1 MAEFHFIRPWLLL
14 LAIPL
19 GMLVYTLTRKEN
31 NSEPLPIAAHLLPY
45 LNTGENQSRWFSPKH
60 LLPLFLGLIIVIV
73 AGPTWQPEHDTHAKN
88 QSPILFVVDLSRSM
102 GESDIAPNRL
112 ENAKLKLS
120 DLFAYKS
127 DGVIGAYVYAGSAHM
142 LIPPTED
149 RDVVDLYLSS
159 LSTGLVPRQGK
170 NLAAV
175 LDQIAQQHTETSIPA
190 SIVVVTDSLDN
201 SAVQAIELYER
212 AYADQILVWKFGY
225 HETVGSPRGVRLL
238 QNTPDNSDVQ
248 SIIRWI
254 DNFSYFD
261 PMDEDIQWQEAG
273 FYLVFPALLL
283 SLLWFRRGWSIRWI
297 PSLLISVITVSA
309 FQSSPAL
316 AKAPNVLATCDS
328 VAMRLFLTP
337 DQQGQWFYNQG
348 NYACAAQAFVDPDWK
363 IESLMRNQQWEWAL
377 TMLNNQPDSIEKRF
391 KVALSYLH
399 IDRFRSSE
407 RWFEQVLA
415 LDPEHPQALHN
426 LAVLHE
432 IFDLMADR
440 AQGQGTAGE
449 DMTAD
454 VISTLEED
462 MGIEEPEDR
471 IEVINSADLMAE
483 EHLTKIWLEQ
493 VKSNPEVFLRNKFSI
508 QLQQM
513 AEPTL
518 DNGATQ
524 QEGK

>member
-14 LAIPL
+14 LTIPL
-19 GMLVYTLTRKEN
+19 CILVYILKKAEN
-31 NSEPLPIAAHLLPY
+31 SSEQLPIAAHLLPF
-45 LNTGENQSRWFSPKH
+45 LNTGESQSRWFSPKH
-60 LLPLFLGLIIVIV
+60 MLPLFLGLIILIV
-73 AGPTWQPEHDTHAKN
+73 SGPTWQPEPDSHAKN

-112 ENAKLKLS
+112 ENAKLKLA
-120 DLFAYKS
+120 DLLTHKA
-127 DGVIGAYVYAGSAHM
+127 DGIIGAYVYAGSAHM

-149 RDVVDLYLSS
+149 RDVLDLYLSS
-159 LSTGLVPRQGK
+159 LSTNLVPRQGK
-170 NLAAV
+170 NLSAV
-175 LDQIAQQHTETSIPA
+175 FEQMRQQSTENAIPA
-190 SIVVVTDSLDN
+190 SIIVVTDSLDN
-201 SAVQAIELYER
+201 SAVQAIETYHR
-212 AYADQILVWKFGY
+212 DYHDQMIVWKFGY
-225 HETVGSPRGVRLL
+225 NETVDSPSGVRLV

-261 PMDEDIQWQEAG
+261 PLDEDIQWQEAG
-273 FYLVFPALLL
+273 FYLVFPALLF
-283 SLLWFRRGWSIRWI
+283 SLLWFRRGWSIRWV
-297 PSLLISVITVSA
+297 PSLLVGVIAMSTIQPA
-309 FQSSPAL
+309 PAYANESSNL
-316 AKAPNVLATCDS
+316 TTCDS
-328 VAMRLFLTP
+328 LTMRLFLTP

-377 TMLNNQPDSIEKRF
+377 TMLNNQPDSVEKRY

-407 RWFEQVLA
+407 RWFEQVLE
-415 LDPEHPQALHN
+415 LDPDHPQALHN
-426 LAVLHE
+426 LALLQE

-454 VISTLEED
+454 VIATLEED
-462 MGIEEPEDR
+462 MGIEEPEDK

-508 QLQQM
+508 QLQQTD
-513 AEPTL
+513 EPVL
-518 DNGATQ
+518 AGDHTQ
-524 QEGK
+524 QEVK